1 MQRCSTSDPC
11 FPFPLG
17 HHLFSSS
24 AVYWPSA
31 WRITLSAAL
40 IKSISN
46 PDPTRAPL
54 PPRALTLLPQPGVCP
69 KTEQNRTEQT
79 RTQRKNFNF
88 NLNSNSNATQTLPRT
103 CCTFRQAGRQLSGA
117 RARACRA
124 WQLLI
129 NVRSKVCAAT
139 TCNSSNNNCR
149 QLPAQQSGELGR
161 SENETQMPKCLAIWP
176 TARRQSKS
184 QLSSTQ

>member
-1 MQRCSTSDPC
+1 MQRCSSSDPC
-11 FPFPLG
+11 SPPLPCL
-17 HHLFSSS
+17 HLFSSS

-46 PDPTRAPL
+46 PDPTRASL

-69 KTEQNRTEQT
+69 RTERTEQT

-139 TCNSSNNNCR
+139 TCNSSSNNNCR
-149 QLPAQQSGELGR
+149 QLPAQQRE
-161 SENETQMPKCLAIWP
+161 
-176 TARRQSKS
+176 RREE
-184 QLSSTQ
+184 